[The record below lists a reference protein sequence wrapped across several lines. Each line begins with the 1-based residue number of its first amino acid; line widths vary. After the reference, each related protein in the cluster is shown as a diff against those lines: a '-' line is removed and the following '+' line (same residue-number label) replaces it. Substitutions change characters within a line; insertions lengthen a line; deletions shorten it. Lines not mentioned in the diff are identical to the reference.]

1 MSSTRFRKVPS
12 PRGRLTRLTLNALIA
27 AGVLIA
33 GTRGLQNAVAN
44 GDTRT
49 LTIYHAHTKESATVT
64 FRRNGFYDRE
74 ALKQL
79 NWLLRDWRRDEPTQ
93 MDPKLFDIVWEVHRE
108 VGSRESIHVV
118 SAYRAPETNAM
129 LRRRSRAV
137 AKHSQHTLGKA
148 MDFYLPDVGM
158 DRVRSIAMRLQRGGV
173 GYYPTAFNPFV
184 HLDAGSVRA
193 WPRMTRDQ
201 LARLFPDG
209 RTVHIPTDGRPM
221 PGFEQARAEILAAG
235 GSVFG
240 SAASYADAG
249 EAAQPTRRKSLWA
262 TLFGGGSD
270 DEDEDQEYVRP
281 QRGGR
286 TTVAARSPQQPVNP
300 ASSSSDS
307 PVAFL
312 LRDRQGASEPA
323 PQRPV
328 AVAALPKPAAE
339 PAPTPTPAAP
349 PVVAQA
355 PAAEPAPLP
364 TARPAELAPGG
375 PVALAAAQPAA
386 SGPRFVWQQG
396 PSGSGS
402 EAGATVAALV
412 PLPPRR
418 PGELAAA
425 PQEIF
430 ANVPLPPAR
439 PVALASLGA
448 ATPGAAGAAPA
459 HGDAL
464 TALAAA
470 AASTAGG
477 DNAPAALMSA
487 YAPVDHP
494 SPPARP
500 VAFAALRPSSEPP
513 VEAQAR
519 APAQAEIVTTASIP
533 QAERT
538 ALKAL
543 FSTAST
549 ASAPPVRTP
558 VATSRARVTA
568 NLLDRIATTPPT
580 RTVVAGFSKGPATAP
595 ASGLSVDHFTGPA
608 VQPVATVTFAKR

>member
-1 MSSTRFRKVPS
+1 MRRLAHTGALVATSVVVLCIGV
-12 PRGRLTRLTLNALIA
+12 RGT
-27 AGVLIA
+27 
-33 GTRGLQNAVAN
+33 QDAVAN

-49 LTIYHAHTKESATVT
+49 ITIKHMHTKEETTVT
-64 FRRNGFYDRE
+64 FRRDGRYDSA
-74 ALKQL
+74 ALEKL
-79 NWLLRDWRRDEPTQ
+79 NWAMRDWRTDEPIR
-93 MDPKLFDIVWEVHRE
+93 MDPRLFDLAWEVHRK
-108 VGSRESIHVV
+108 VGSEEPFHVV
-118 SAYRAPETNAM
+118 SAYRSPGTNSM
-129 LRRRSRAV
+129 LRRRSRGV
-137 AKHSQHTLGKA
+137 AKSSQHMVGKA

-286 TTVAARSPQQPVNP
+286 TTVAARGPQQPVNP

-312 LRDRQGASEPA
+312 LRDRQGASEPT

-339 PAPTPTPAAP
+339 PAPPPTPAAP

-402 EAGATVAALV
+402 EPGATVAALV

-580 RTVVAGFSKGPATAP
+580 RTVVAGFSKGPATTP